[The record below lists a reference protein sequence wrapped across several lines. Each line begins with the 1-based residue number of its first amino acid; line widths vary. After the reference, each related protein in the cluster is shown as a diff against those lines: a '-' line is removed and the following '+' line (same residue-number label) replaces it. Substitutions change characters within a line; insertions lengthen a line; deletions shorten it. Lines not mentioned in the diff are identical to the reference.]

1 MTVEDLDALSWKS
14 GEVGLFV
21 SDMNNAFTE
30 RGSDFDR
37 GRQNAGIDT
46 NYYFDRLERV
56 VTPAIQRL
64 AVAVRGSGGPVLW
77 VKPLIV
83 DDRARDWPRGSR
95 ATGSAPLVPGTHSWD
110 LMPGLAMDPSDYE
123 VPKQCV
129 SAFWC
134 GSADQILR
142 NRGVRHV
149 LFTGCL
155 TNGGMMVNAVDA
167 AMRGYQVT
175 VIDDACAAF
184 SQDLHDAALR
194 AHSIYT
200 VASSETALAMLVE

>member
-1 MTVEDLDALSWKS
+1 
-14 GEVGLFV
+14 
-21 SDMNNAFTE
+21 
-30 RGSDFDR
+30 
-37 GRQNAGIDT
+37 
-46 NYYFDRLERV
+46 
-56 VTPAIQRL
+56 
-64 AVAVRGSGGPVLW
+64 
-77 VKPLIV
+77 
-83 DDRARDWPRGSR
+83 
-95 ATGSAPLVPGTHSWD
+95 
-110 LMPGLAMDPSDYE
+110 MDPSDYE